1 MFGSRYQYGGY
12 MLASDIAEYDRK
24 TSELSNA
31 ALHITQDAN
40 SIEK

>member
-1 MFGSRYQYGGY
+1 MMILCYAID
-12 MLASDIAEYDRK
+12 MIEYDRR

-40 SIEK
+40 SIEI